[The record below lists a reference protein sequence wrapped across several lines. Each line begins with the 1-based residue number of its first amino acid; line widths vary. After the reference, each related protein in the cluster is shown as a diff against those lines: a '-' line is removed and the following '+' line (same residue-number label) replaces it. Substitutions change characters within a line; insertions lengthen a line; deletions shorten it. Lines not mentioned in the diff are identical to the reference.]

1 MPPPACRPGVRQVL
15 SYGRRLLGR
24 VRRELRAL
32 AEKRRNRQQPTFI
45 PAGAALPAQ
54 GRFAFVDQDFVAA
67 LAADF
72 PDFPE
77 LLRRQADDALE
88 HRFDLLGS
96 GPTVV
101 AHGTP
106 CRGVEGIA
114 YAMSLPVHADR
125 AGNWLAGRINAANLA
140 ESQRLWRLVDAGYV
154 PIDWQLDFKSGYRW
168 REDCWHRDIRFADS
182 AGVDVKVPW
191 ELARCQHLP
200 ALALACHFAAG
211 GHPGFRSI
219 EDYACALRNQAL
231 DFFATNPPGFGVNWA
246 CAMDVAIRATNLLL
260 ARDIAL
266 AAGVR
271 FDAEFE
277 AAFAATLRAHGRH
290 VVANLEWAPR
300 HRGNHYLADVAG
312 LAFIAAG
319 LPGDAEV
326 DAWLAFATQELVAEI
341 DYQFHADGSN
351 FEASVCYHRLSAEI
365 VLWTAALLA
374 DLPPEKKAAL
384 QRPQRHR
391 ALPRL
396 RAEALPLHALPWG
409 GGESP
414 LTAGCWQR
422 LARMAGFTRALTR
435 PDGLVVQFGDND
447 SGRFVTLGSGEQLR
461 AGNDPA
467 APAWSLDHGALVAGI
482 DALLRTAAGHA
493 ADPAARLVCGLAG
506 RSVGAAVFA
515 PAAPVSAVAAT
526 GARPAT
532 PAAADDLAP
541 PVAPFADEHAWAD
554 ASARRAAAGSRWT
567 SRFAASLS
575 SYPLHLSAGLEC
587 ASFPGIGCYVLRGPR
602 LYLAIRCGEI
612 GLAGLGA
619 HAHCDQLAIELVI
632 DGETRVRDPGS
643 YLYTALPDRRNAYR
657 SVAAHHAPRV
667 AGREPAD
674 LTRHLFDLR
683 GAAEGQCLY
692 FGPRGFVGR
701 HAGYGAWVW
710 RQIVVDEEGIDVH
723 DYCAADGGEPALL
736 LADPT
741 PQQLPFSPAY
751 GRLLESAP
759 R

>member
-1 MPPPACRPGVRQVL
+1 MTALDLPIRAL
-15 SYGRRLLGR
+15 RRA
-24 VRRELRAL
+24 RRELRHL
-32 AEKRRNRQQPTFI
+32 VERLREHRQTTFVA
-45 PAGAALPAQ
+45 AGAALPAHT
-54 GRFAFVDQDFVAA
+54 RFAFLDGNFVGA

-72 PDFPE
+72 PEFPDI
-77 LLRRQADDALE
+77 LRQQAADALE

-96 GPTVV
+96 GPTMV
-101 AHGTP
+101 AHGVH
-106 CRGVEGIA
+106 CHGVEGVV
-114 YAMSLPVHADR
+114 YAMSQPVHADR
-125 AGNWLAGRINAANLA
+125 AGNWLTGRINGANLA
-140 ESQRLWRLVDAGYV
+140 EAKRLWRLVDAGYV
-154 PIDWQLDFKSGYRW
+154 PIDWQLDFRSGYRW
-168 REDCWHRDIRFADS
+168 REDCWHRDIRFAER

-200 ALALACHFAAG
+200 VLALACHFAAG
-211 GHPGFRSI
+211 GYPGFHSV
-219 EDYACALRNQAL
+219 EDYTCALRDQML

-246 CAMDVAIRATNLLL
+246 CAMDVAIRAANLLL

-277 AAFAATLRAHGRH
+277 AAFAAALRAHGRH

-319 LPGDAEV
+319 LPGDTEV
-326 DAWLAFATQELVAEI
+326 DAWMAFAAQELVAEI

-365 VLWTAALLA
+365 VLWSAALLA
-374 DLPPEKKAAL
+374 GLPPEKKAAL

-396 RAEALPLHALPWG
+396 RAAALTLHALPWG

-414 LTAGCWQR
+414 LPATCWQR

-467 APAWSLDHGALVAGI
+467 AAAWSLDHGALVAGI
-482 DALLRTAAGHA
+482 DALLGTAPAAARA

-506 RSVGAAVFA
+506 RPAGAAGFA
-515 PAAPVSAVAAT
+515 PAAPASAVAAT
-526 GARPAT
+526 GDRPAT

-541 PVAPFADEHAWAD
+541 LAAPLADEHAWAD
-554 ASARRAAAGSRWT
+554 ASARRATAGSRRT
-567 SRFAASLS
+567 SRFAASRAS
-575 SYPLHLSAGLEC
+575 PLHLSAGLQC
-587 ASFPGIGCYVLRGPR
+587 AAFPGIGCYVLRSPR

-632 DGETRVRDPGS
+632 DGETQVRDPGT
-643 YLYTALPDRRNAYR
+643 YLYTALPGRRNAYR
-657 SVAAHHAPRV
+657 SVTAHHAPRV

-674 LTRHLFDLR
+674 LSRHLFDLR

-701 HAGYGAWVW
+701 HAGYGDWVW
-710 RQIVVDEEGIDVH
+710 RQIVVDDEGIDVH
-723 DYCAADGGEPALL
+723 DFCAGGSGGHALV

-741 PQQLPFSPAY
+741 PEPLPFSPAY
-751 GRLLESAP
+751 GRLAKRAP

>member
-1 MPPPACRPGVRQVL
+1 MIGLALPIRAL
-15 SYGRRLLGR
+15 RRA
-24 VRRELRAL
+24 RRELRHL
-32 AEKRRNRQQPTFI
+32 VERLRDHRRPTFVA
-45 PAGAALPAQ
+45 AGAGLAAH
-54 GRFAFVDQDFVAA
+54 GRFAFLDGNFVAA
-67 LAADF
+67 LSADF

-77 LLRRQADDALE
+77 LLRRQAADALE

-101 AHGTP
+101 AHGVP
-106 CRGVEGIA
+106 CHGVEGVV
-114 YAMSLPVHADR
+114 YTMSQPVHADR
-125 AGNWLAGRINAANLA
+125 AGNWLTGRINGANLA
-140 ESQRLWRLVDAGYV
+140 EAKRQWCQVDAAYV

-168 REDCWHRDIRFADS
+168 REDCWHRDILL
-182 AGVDVKVPW
+182 AGIAGADVKVPW

-211 GHPGFRSI
+211 GYPGFDAA
-219 EDYACALRNQAL
+219 EDYSNELRNQVF

-246 CAMDVAIRATNLLL
+246 CPMDVAIRAANLLL

-271 FDAEFE
+271 FDAGFE
-277 AAFAATLRAHGRH
+277 AAFVAAIRAHGRH

-312 LAFIAAG
+312 LAFIAAW

-326 DAWLAFATQELVAEI
+326 DAWLAFAAQELIAEV
-341 DYQFHADGSN
+341 DYQFHEDGSN

-374 DLPPEKKAAL
+374 GLPPEKCAVL

-391 ALPRL
+391 TLPRL
-396 RAEALPLHALPWG
+396 RARALPLHALPWG

-414 LTAGCWQR
+414 LPAVCWQR
-422 LARMAGFTRALTR
+422 LARMADFTRAMTR

-467 APAWSLDHGALVAGI
+467 AAAWSLDHGALLAGI
-482 DALLRTAAGHA
+482 DALLGRAPGAGHP
-493 ADPAARLVCGLAG
+493 ADPAARILCGLAG
-506 RSVGAAVFA
+506 RDAGFA
-515 PAAPVSAVAAT
+515 LAVAAPTIAIVEERSGIST
-526 GARPAT
+526 GT
-532 PAAADDLAP
+532 PDRGQAENAAGGHTVVLQNDG
-541 PVAPFADEHAWAD
+541 AWIEACT
-554 ASARRAAAGSRWT
+554 RRVAAGSQWT
-567 SRFAASLS
+567 SRFDARV
-575 SYPLHLSAGLEC
+575 AGQHIGLRVGLQC
-587 ASFPGIGCYVLRGPR
+587 LAFPGIGCYVLRGPR
-602 LYLAIRCGEI
+602 LFLAIRCGEI

-632 DGETRVRDPGS
+632 DGETRVRDPGT
-643 YLYTALPDRRNAYR
+643 YLYTASPACRNAYR
-657 SVAAHHAPRV
+657 SVSAHHAPRV

-674 LTRHLFDLR
+674 LMRHLFDLR

-692 FGPRGFVGR
+692 FSERGFVGR

-710 RQIVVDEEGIDVH
+710 RQVVVDDEGVVVH
-723 DYCAADGGEPALL
+723 DYCESGDALTLTDPMPEPL
-736 LADPT
+736 T
-741 PQQLPFSPAY
+741 FSPAY
-751 GRLLESAP
+751 GRLLENAP